1 MSWKRTRPL
10 AAAAILALVA
20 GCGGG
25 GSSPSYPTPAVD
37 APLGPARASD
47 GTTRFRVWAPAAGAV
62 SVLFFDTSTSSAPS
76 ATQPMAKDL
85 TGGGDVDKDGW
96 NGVWTAE
103 VAGVPVGQLYQ
114 YAVGGQPVL
123 DPYAPSM
130 GQFDS
135 GTQRVG
141 MGAVVDPSAVGPESL
156 AGPGAAA
163 WVPFTAPAGY
173 AKREDAIVYEVHVRD
188 FTILASGLTHP
199 PGTYEAFAE
208 KLGHVQALGATHV
221 QLLPVTAS
229 YYGDESRRATVE
241 LAESTSGNNYN
252 WGYDP
257 QSWFAPEGMYAS
269 DPADPVARVRELQ
282 TLVNEAHRLGL
293 GVILD
298 VVYNHTASQ
307 SILEPLAPGYFYRG
321 SNASGTGNDT
331 ASERKMM
338 RKLVV
343 DSIRHLT
350 AAYHVDGFRF
360 DLMGLLDSKTILD
373 AYAAARAVNPAVLFI
388 GEGWRMSGVPPR
400 DDQGNAI
407 TAASQDWM
415 TATDD
420 AAVFSDSFRDLMKGG
435 GFGEESDTNAGFL
448 TLASVDA
455 AQLLRNLQGD
465 PTNFSADDPGD
476 AVQYL
481 TAHDGLTLHDKISKV
496 LRLNPD
502 TKAGE
507 DEIARVARVG
517 FVLQSTAQ
525 GIDFIHGGCEMGRTK
540 RVSRSGLPSAT
551 ASNTSG
557 VYFVY
562 NSYDSSDAVNA
573 YRWDAW
579 LAAGSAGAGLEAYVA
594 GLLALRRST
603 DAFRLGTRALASS
616 HVAAL
621 DLSHPNAIAYRADD
635 SAGAYRYLV
644 LANASTSPVVLDA
657 REDVSGAEVLVDQA
671 QAGTTPIAS
680 PAGLARSGT
689 KVTLQPR
696 AAAVLR
702 LPLAS
707 GP

>member
-1 MSWKRTRPL
+1 MSCKRTRPL

-47 GTTRFRVWAPAAGAV
+47 GTTTFRVWAPAARAV
-62 SVLFFDTSTSSAPS
+62 SVLFFDTSTSPAPS
-76 ATQPMAKDL
+76 ATHPMAKDL
-85 TGGGDVDKDGW
+85 TGGGDVDRDGW

-114 YAVGGQPVL
+114 YAIGGQPAL

-141 MGAVVDPSAVGPESL
+141 MGAVVDPSAVGPEAL
-156 AGPGAAA
+156 APPGTAAA

-173 AKREDAIVYEVHVRD
+173 AKREDAIIYEVHVRD
-188 FTILASGLTHP
+188 FTIQASGLSHP
-199 PGTYEAFAE
+199 AGTYEAFAE

-221 QLLPVTAS
+221 QLLPVTAY

-241 LAESTSGNNYN
+241 RAESTSGNNYN

-298 VVYNHTASQ
+298 VVYNHTANH
-307 SILEPLAPGYFYRG
+307 SILDPLAPGYFYRG
-321 SNASGTGNDT
+321 SNSSGTGNDT

-343 DSIRHLT
+343 DSVRHLT

-360 DLMGLLDSKTILD
+360 DLMGLLDSRTILD
-373 AYAAARAVNPAVLFI
+373 AYAAASAVNPAVLFI
-388 GEGWRMSGVPPR
+388 GEGWRMSGVPER

-407 TAASQDWM
+407 AAANQGWM
-415 TATDD
+415 AATDD

-448 TLASVDA
+448 TLASVNA
-455 AQLLRNLQGD
+455 AALFRNLQGD
-465 PTNFSADDPGD
+465 PTNFAADDPGD

-502 TKAGE
+502 TQA

-540 RVSRSGLPSAT
+540 RVGAAMSSAT

-557 VYFVY
+557 VHYVY

-603 DAFRLGTRALASS
+603 DAFRLGTRALAAS

-621 DLSHPNAIAYRADD
+621 DLSRPNAIAYRADD
-635 SAGAYRYLV
+635 SAGTYRYLV
-644 LANASTSPVVLDA
+644 LANASTSQVTLDA
-657 REDVSGAEVLVDQA
+657 GEDVTGAEVLVDPA

-680 PAGLARSGT
+680 PAGLARTGT
-689 KVTLQPR
+689 TVTLEPR
-696 AAAVLR
+696 SAAVLR
-702 LPLAS
+702 LRLAN